1 MKLSNMEGNHMEV
14 NSKWLKVSSTR
25 VEIPDDLVFGEYDV
39 TVTVKG
45 DIVKVENLDQQDG
58 TFDVVYVLKPLEM
71 EVHRP

>member
-25 VEIPDDLVFGEYDV
+25 VEIPDDLVLGEYDV